1 MAVASVLSK
10 IIRRKRTLKDR
21 TREVKGKTKS
31 KKFEEVKKK
40 ADEADKKKA
49 DKADKKASSPKMAA
63 EKKAAR
69 PARGDAKDLKK
80 DDTPRIKRLEKV
92 KKNIGQDQKGKINR
106 LFADKAEGNFKGKQ
120 QMLLAAGPAKGF
132 DKAAKKVSDL
142 YDKIKSGKYT
152 QRQYRDFV
160 DAQAKVKDAMS
171 RRGDSN
177 LAKDNNLTKAML
189 SIKPKNPAD
198 FVGKE
203 PKAKGK
209 ILRENVSP
217 RTAINAIAKYRKK
230 LGQAERRRKRLATP
244 EQKASAKRLKE
255 KAELRKSKEKYGFN
269 QGGLK
274 MPSANQTGLKKL
286 PTQVRNK
293 MGYMY
298 GGGMAKKPKMSS
310 MDYRKGG
317 MVMIVLDMM
326 KKKKKGK

>member
-1 MAVASVLSK
+1 MAVVSALSK
-10 IIRRKRTLKDR
+10 ILRRKRTLKDR

-40 ADEADKKKA
+40 ADEADTKKA

-69 PARGDAKDLKK
+69 PARGDAKDAKK
-80 DDTPRIKRLEKV
+80 LDTPRIKGLEKV

-132 DKAAKKVSDL
+132 DKAADKVKDL

-152 QRQYRDFV
+152 QNQYRDFV
-160 DAQAKVKDAMS
+160 DAQAKVRDAML
-171 RRGDSN
+171 RRGDAN
-177 LAKDNNLTKAML
+177 LAKNKNLTKAML
-189 SIKPKNPAD
+189 NIKPKNPAD
-198 FVGKE
+198 SIGGAKKGLTAKE
-203 PKAKGK
+203 LAER
-209 ILRENVSP
+209 L
-217 RTAINAIAKYRKK
+217 KK
-230 LGQAERRRKRLATP
+230 LRAKNS
-244 EQKASAKRLKE
+244 KA
-255 KAELRKSKEKYGFN
+255 
-269 QGGLK
+269 QGGMGLK
-274 MPSANQTGLKKL
+274 MPSADQTGLRKL

-298 GGGMAKKPKMSS
+298 GGGMAKKPKMNN

>member
-1 MAVASVLSK
+1 MAVASLLSK
-10 IIRRKRTLKDR
+10 VVRKKRTLKDR
-21 TREVKGKTKS
+21 TRETKGKTKS
-31 KKFEEVKKK
+31 KRFEEIRKK

-49 DKADKKASSPKMAA
+49 DKADKKASSPNMVA

-80 DDTPRIKRLEKV
+80 DDTPRIKRLESL

-132 DKAAKKVSDL
+132 DKAADKVKDL

-152 QRQYRDFV
+152 QNQYRDFV
-160 DAQAKVKDAMS
+160 DAQAKVRDAML
-171 RRGDSN
+171 RRGDAN
-177 LAKDNNLTKAML
+177 LAKNKNLTKAML
-189 SIKPKNPAD
+189 NIKPKNPAD
-198 FVGKE
+198 SIGGAKKGLTAKE
-203 PKAKGK
+203 LAEK
-209 ILRENVSP
+209 L
-217 RTAINAIAKYRKK
+217 KK
-230 LGQAERRRKRLATP
+230 LRAN
-244 EQKASAKRLKE
+244 KA
-255 KAELRKSKEKYGFN
+255 
-269 QGGLK
+269 QGGMGLK
-274 MPSANQTGLKKL
+274 MPTADQTGLRKL

-298 GGGMAKKPKMSS
+298 GGGMAKKPRMSK